1 MMSLRMGGLR
11 AWTSNSFWS
20 RALGRSLRTP
30 VRKLGHPVRT
40 GWGVHVLNRVH
51 GGKAFISASSSSP
64 PPVSEVLRL
73 LDKAIKGDSKDVDAM
88 DKLHQRIE
96 QEMKEGAKS
105 QDISL
110 VAGILSSLEFAGHRD
125 ERKAE
130 ELLEHALGQGDAMAM
145 FYLAR
150 MHLVKNEKEEP
161 DPVFGEDEQLSDDLL
176 NTSHLELNAEKAKKV
191 KKQILLLIKEVR
203 IGKREGAPVK
213 SFKTVKQQETD
224 DMVEWKP
231 DMQKGLA
238 LLAQSAE
245 LGNADA
251 QVMLGNLK
259 VSGEFVQLLP
269 SHKSKVVAGNIVE
282 VEPVL
287 SRQETDPKLV
297 LEDGVKLYE
306 LAAAQGTRTPGTT
319 WGCST
324 LTTGTRN
331 AEETSDG
338 MPSNVFAACRRRQ
351 IAATAA
357 PYGLRLLE
365 EASNRDHPAASYHV
379 AMLMREEGKEE
390 DMKKFL
396 SKAAGLGDAEA
407 LFCLGDMHFHGSDGF
422 QMDHPKAFRFFQE
435 AARLQHSAAMCC
447 VGVMCYNG
455 FGVKKDVNKAFLAYQ
470 RSAEL
475 GNIEAMRN
483 LAAMHLSGEGCEK
496 NEATARYLL
505 KVVEEAE
512 AEASQPQ

>member
-1 MMSLRMGGLR
+1 MISLRMGGLR
-11 AWTSNSFWS
+11 VWTSISVWS

-30 VRKLGHPVRT
+30 VRKLGHPART

-73 LDKAIKGDSKDVDAM
+73 LDKAIKGDSKDAM

-96 QEMKEGAKS
+96 QEMKEGEKS

-130 ELLEHALGQGDAMAM
+130 ELLDHALGQGDAMAM

-161 DPVFGEDEQLSDDLL
+161 DPVFGEDEQLFDDLL

-306 LAAAQGTRTPGTT
+306 LAAAQGHADACYNLGMLYFDNRHPQCRGDER
-319 WGCST
+319 W
-324 LTTGTRN
+324 N
-331 AEETSDG
+331 AEQCLRCMQEAADRGDSSAMYFLGSAKLAGELGGMKLDSSDG
-338 MPSNVFAACRRRQ
+338 
-351 IAATAA
+351 
-357 PYGLRLLE
+357 LRFLE

-379 AMLMREEGKEE
+379 AMLMREEGKED

-396 SKAAGLGDAEA
+396 SKAASLGDAEA

-435 AARLQHSAAMCC
+435 AARLQ
-447 VGVMCYNG
+447 
-455 FGVKKDVNKAFLAYQ
+455 
-470 RSAEL
+470 
-475 GNIEAMRN
+475 
-483 LAAMHLSGEGCEK
+483 
-496 NEATARYLL
+496 
-505 KVVEEAE
+505 
-512 AEASQPQ
+512 